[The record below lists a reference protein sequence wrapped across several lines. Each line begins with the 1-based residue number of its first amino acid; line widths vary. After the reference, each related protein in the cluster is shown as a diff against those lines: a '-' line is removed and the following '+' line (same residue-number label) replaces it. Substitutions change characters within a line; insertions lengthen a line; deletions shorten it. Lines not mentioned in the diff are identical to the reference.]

1 MLIDMRDKP
10 FCIHIEA
17 ASNNGDQNLLAILTH
32 KHIVATIEFFYSRV
46 EFFSSSH
53 IVYFVK
59 SRIEH
64 KNPTPLMLLIT
75 IILLSSGPLLNGLKR
90 DFQSFTTQ

>member
-46 EFFSSSH
+46 EFFSSH